1 MCDINRV
8 QWEMFAYWL
17 SPFKVALGSQGLLF
31 NSVVHFM
38 GDVSLFE
45 ASARGRSR
53 CIKGVKVWIVSV

>member
-1 MCDINRV
+1 
-8 QWEMFAYWL
+8 MFAYWL

-38 GDVSLFE
+38 GDVNLFE
-45 ASARGRSR
+45 ASTRGRSR